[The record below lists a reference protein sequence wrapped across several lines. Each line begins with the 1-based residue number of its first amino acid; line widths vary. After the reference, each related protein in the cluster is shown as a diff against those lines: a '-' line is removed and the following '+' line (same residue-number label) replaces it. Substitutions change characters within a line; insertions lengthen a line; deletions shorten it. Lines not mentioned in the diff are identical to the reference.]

1 MFTAQSFLSSK
12 FSTLNFKL
20 STLSFQLFAF
30 SFLLSALSLPDCA
43 YAQDPQFSQYYA
55 APLYLNPAFA
65 GATHESRAMFNNRYQ
80 WVNLP
85 KPFITYA
92 ASIDHNFE
100 KFRSGVGLM
109 AMLDKAGAGAL
120 KSASINGMYSFRVNL
135 SSKLVFRPGIQFGY
149 VSRSIDYYN
158 LTFGSQIDGV
168 PGIPYNVAGKSSS
181 INYFDFGA
189 GFLFYNNKFWMG
201 MASSHINQPDQSL
214 NTGGNKLPIKTTVHG
229 GIKFFLKEGV
239 HKKKYGEQ
247 KERSISPTFVYKH
260 QENFDQLDL
269 GLYVCYEPVVTGLW
283 YRGIPFK
290 RYNQEN
296 FNHDAVVVM
305 VGVRTDRWGLG
316 YSYDL
321 TISSLTATKTA
332 GAHEFSLS
340 YVFKT
345 RKIIRRKDMV
355 IPCPKF

>member
-1 MFTAQSFLSSK
+1 MSTAHTFLSSK
-12 FSTLNFKL
+12 CSTFYFKL
-20 STLSFQLFAF
+20 LALSFMLSAF
-30 SFLLSALSLPDCA
+30 SLPHCA

-92 ASIDHNFE
+92 ASLDHNFE

-109 AMLDKAGAGAL
+109 AMLDKAGEGAL
-120 KSASINGMYSFRVNL
+120 KSASISGMYSFRVNL

-158 LTFGSQIDGV
+158 LTFGSQIDGIS
-168 PGIPYNVAGKSSS
+168 GIPYNLAGKSSS

-229 GIKFFLKEGV
+229 GVKFFLKEGV

-260 QENFDQLDL
+260 QEHFDQLDL

-305 VGVRTDRWGLG
+305 VGVRTDRLGIG

-321 TISSLTATKTA
+321 TISGLTATRTA